1 MLNEGIRW
9 DYNYES
15 GNDIRR
21 DPFHEH
27 FLRQTVHPYHYLMY
41 IWERHPTSKI
51 DCHIPGFEAPD
62 YLRERSRKRTYADA
76 KSKIDTFFLTIKNNF
91 EAENTTQMFM
101 GISSY
106 MPLELFYINNLL
118 NRSPWNRYFFNE
130 KFYIKN
136 KDEMAA

>member
-1 MLNEGIRW
+1 MNFYREDMLNEGIRW

-51 DCHIPGFEAPD
+51 DFHH
-62 YLRERSRKRTYADA
+62 
-76 KSKIDTFFLTIKNNF
+76 
-91 EAENTTQMFM
+91 
-101 GISSY
+101 
-106 MPLELFYINNLL
+106 
-118 NRSPWNRYFFNE
+118 
-130 KFYIKN
+130 
-136 KDEMAA
+136 